1 MASSPLMTF
10 KSFSNGFLGTLM
22 SEGMSMLT
30 NWPNKEL
37 ERNNLTNLAAMT
49 QPDKYSGTISRRSG
63 ILVGQLANRDYPV
76 E

>member
-1 MASSPLMTF
+1 MTF
-10 KSFSNGFLGTLM
+10 KSPFSGFLDTLM

-37 ERNNLTNLAAMT
+37 ERNNPTNLAAMT
-49 QPDKYSGTISRRSG
+49 QPDRYSGTISRRSG
-63 ILVGQLANRDYPV
+63 IIDGQQGLPV